1 MLTADKP
8 GVCVNG
14 PNPYCRVRP
23 SRRADVLF
31 RAARLN
37 GRGIPDKPLSEVPKS
52 IRFGGRMVM
61 WAVTNGQPDLAG
73 TCISIEQLL
82 HAASFDS
89 VVVGRL
95 STDSGE
101 MMVATALFHPVRSH
115 CGLLH

>member
-1 MLTADKP
+1 LDDH
-8 GVCVNG
+8 
-14 PNPYCRVRP
+14 PNLARFGHATFISISQPP
-23 SRRADVLF
+23 FGDVV
-31 RAARLN
+31 
-37 GRGIPDKPLSEVPKS
+37 KPLSEVPKS

-95 STDSGE
+95 STDSGD
-101 MMVATALFHPVRSH
+101 MMVATALFQPVRSH